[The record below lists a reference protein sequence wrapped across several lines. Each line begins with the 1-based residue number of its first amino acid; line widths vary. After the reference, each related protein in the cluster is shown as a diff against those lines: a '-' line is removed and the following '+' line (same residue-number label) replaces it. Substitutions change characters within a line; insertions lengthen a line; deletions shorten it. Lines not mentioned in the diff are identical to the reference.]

1 VYTILYILSR
11 DVSVG
16 NQNQESIPIP
26 MIYSQNTSV
35 IDSKTNQVTR
45 GLSKEISRG
54 LLSISKKN
62 SSIIVDYISAMDT
75 EINLS
80 NNYRKHNIRVLYSFS
95 RNFNKA
101 I

>member
-1 VYTILYILSR
+1 LSR